1 MASVEAGGG
10 CECECRCEDTGRLV
24 PLLAG
29 AVAVLALSSLSM
41 LLLAIHFYKRSLSL
55 PPPAPGPGYLA
66 ENNREIS
73 LKQHKINSFTCL
85 ELRDIREGYL
95 INRFSRA
102 KAIRCLLILETHS
115 SLSQSNQYIFKNICF
130 LLFFQIFIQYVA

>member
-10 CECECRCEDTGRLV
+10 CECECRCEDMGRLV
-24 PLLAG
+24 SLLAG

-41 LLLAIHFYKRSLSL
+41 LLLAIHFYKRSLS
-55 PPPAPGPGYLA
+55 PPPSSPRPGYLA

-102 KAIRCLLILETHS
+102 KAIRCLSSLETDNS
-115 SLSQSNQYIFKNICF
+115 
-130 LLFFQIFIQYVA
+130 

>member
-10 CECECRCEDTGRLV
+10 CECSCEDTGRLV

-41 LLLAIHFYKRSLSL
+41 LLLAIHFYKRSLSP
-55 PPPAPGPGYLA
+55 PPPAPGYLA
-66 ENNREIS
+66 ENNRDIL

>member
-1 MASVEAGGG
+1 MVGEEAGGG

-41 LLLAIHFYKRSLSL
+41 LLLAIHFYKRSLS
-55 PPPAPGPGYLA
+55 PPSSSPGYLA

-85 ELRDIREGYL
+85 ELRDIREGCVL
-95 INRFSRA
+95 N
-102 KAIRCLLILETHS
+102 K
-115 SLSQSNQYIFKNICF
+115 
-130 LLFFQIFIQYVA
+130 

>member
-1 MASVEAGGG
+1 MVGEEAGGG

-41 LLLAIHFYKRSLSL
+41 LLLAIHFYKRSRSP
-55 PPPAPGPGYLA
+55 PPPAPGYLA
-66 ENNREIS
+66 ENNREIL

>member
-1 MASVEAGGG
+1 MASVEAGGA
-10 CECECRCEDTGRLV
+10 CECECSCEDTGRLV

-29 AVAVLALSSLSM
+29 AVAVLALSSLAM

-55 PPPAPGPGYLA
+55 SAPGPGYLA

-85 ELRDIREGYL
+85 ELRDIREGCVL
-95 INRFSRA
+95 N
-102 KAIRCLLILETHS
+102 K
-115 SLSQSNQYIFKNICF
+115 
-130 LLFFQIFIQYVA
+130 

>member
-41 LLLAIHFYKRSLSL
+41 LLLAIHFYKRSLS
-55 PPPAPGPGYLA
+55 PPATAPGYLA

-85 ELRDIREGYL
+85 ELRDIREGCVL
-95 INRFSRA
+95 N
-102 KAIRCLLILETHS
+102 K
-115 SLSQSNQYIFKNICF
+115 
-130 LLFFQIFIQYVA
+130 